1 MLFRER
7 SLLARL
13 KSYTSSQQRKVML
26 NPLLSHFSYCP
37 IVSMFYKISS
47 DNRINN
53 IHERTLGTMC
63 QDHEASFTDLLPK
76 NNSLITYR
84 ISSQK

>member
-1 MLFRER
+1 
-7 SLLARL
+7 
-13 KSYTSSQQRKVML
+13 
-26 NPLLSHFSYCP
+26 
-37 IVSMFYKISS
+37 MFYKISS

-84 ISSQK
+84 ISSPKIVTEMLKVTAVAVSEVIRNIF